1 MNVCFG
7 GSLLVATFA
16 ILEIGVRLLG
26 YSEQYMFDPIYTS
39 YNESNDI
46 PYVYKPNLANARAMG
61 VTVINT
67 DSLGLRAKVSGARY
81 GHKLA
86 REYRIAMAGDSVTFG
101 TGVADVEDTF
111 AEVLEKTLNSKQAD
125 LRVQVFNYGVG
136 AYSVKEMVSTLRHR
150 MPAIEPDL
158 VIMAIIPEDFD
169 LGRAPTVN
177 SEGYL
182 IDRKRSGLLSPDSY
196 IRQLIRNVH
205 SVYLLRDIAGR
216 ILGSRDDVPLTTTD
230 GYSTSYQY
238 LLQFNKT
245 AKEHQEASLIVL
257 LPSMQSEFGQVS
269 SQLYRDNV
277 AFLDLSALR
286 NEFTEQAFKA
296 SRFDGHPSAAVHHR
310 IGEALAEYIQ
320 KGPMKEHGGA
330 ANK

>member
-1 MNVCFG
+1 MNVCFAS
-7 GSLLVATFA
+7 SLLAATFA
-16 ILEIGVRLLG
+16 MLEIGVRLLG
-26 YSEQYMFDPIYTS
+26 YSERYMFDPIYTS
-39 YNESNDI
+39 SDESNDI
-46 PYVYKPNLANARAMG
+46 PYVYKPNLANVRAMG
-61 VTVINT
+61 GIVINT

-81 GHKLA
+81 GRKLA
-86 REYRIAMAGDSVTFG
+86 REYRIAMAGDSFTFG
-101 TGVADVEDTF
+101 TGVAAVEDTF

-125 LRVQVFNYGVG
+125 LRIQVFNYGVG

-150 MPAIEPDL
+150 MLAIEPDL

-169 LGRAPTVN
+169 LDRAPRIN

-182 IDRKRSGLLSPDSY
+182 ISRKRSGLLSPDSY
-196 IRQLIRNVH
+196 IRQLIRDVH
-205 SVYLLRDIAGR
+205 SVYFLRDIAGR
-216 ILGSRDDVPLTTTD
+216 ILASRDAVPMTTID
-230 GYSTSYQY
+230 GYSISYQY

-245 AKEHQEASLIVL
+245 AKEHKRASLIVL

-286 NEFTEQAFKA
+286 HEFTEHAFKA

-310 IGEALAEYIQ
+310 IGEELAEYLLRDRL
-320 KGPMKEHGGA
+320 KESSGETE
-330 ANK
+330 